1 MELVATL
8 SRNPD
13 IKYVQQFNVTLNTLN
28 VQCSPQTMN
37 YELGAELS
45 MQVFYS
51 IQTQYTKK
59 LTPIFSSVS
68 IDDKGNEMKGLPP
81 FVKFIEDSKTFLVHT
96 NFPFDEGEYT
106 VGLRIG
112 FGDIKDF

>member
-51 IQTQYTKK
+51 I
-59 LTPIFSSVS
+59 
-68 IDDKGNEMKGLPP
+68 
-81 FVKFIEDSKTFLVHT
+81 
-96 NFPFDEGEYT
+96 
-106 VGLRIG
+106 
-112 FGDIKDF
+112 